1 MQLLEHKK
9 ERLEDKEFAEDVSGQ
24 SFAQKELA
32 RVFATRK
39 VFTEVSFKQAVL
51 SGCYFRNCTF
61 IRCDFTG
68 AQISACNFK
77 GAKFSGCLFQ
87 YTVWEK
93 TLMDDE
99 FLEKCVP
106 AEENLARDLVRA
118 LRVNFSQVGN
128 YQAVNKAASI
138 EVRLTGRHLYN
149 AAYSEKTYYRDKY
162 KGVERLGYAWKHM
175 LWLVLD
181 MVWGNGESLL
191 RVLLTALVALLVA
204 AFVLTTQQ
212 PGVAFVEALFTS
224 VYAFW
229 GIPSTTVPATGMAL
243 LTVLR
248 FLLFGLFMAIL
259 VKRLSRR

>member
-1 MQLLEHKK
+1 MLLLEHKK
-9 ERLEDKEFAEDVSGQ
+9 EKLEDKEFAEDVSAQ
-24 SFAQKELA
+24 SFAQKDLA

-51 SGCYFRNCTF
+51 WGCYFRNCTF
-61 IRCDFTG
+61 VRCDFTG
-68 AQISACNFK
+68 AQIGACNFK
-77 GAKFSGCLFQ
+77 GATFSGCLFQ

-93 TLMDDE
+93 TLLDDE

-118 LRVNFSQVGN
+118 LRVNFAQVGN
-128 YQAVNKAASI
+128 YQAVNKAAAI

-162 KGVERLGYAWKHM
+162 KGVERLGYAWKHL
-175 LWLVLD
+175 LWLALD
-181 MVWGNGESLL
+181 LVWGNGESLL
-191 RVLLTALVALLVA
+191 RVLLTTLATLLVA
-204 AFVLTTQQ
+204 ALVLTAQH
-212 PGVAFVEALFTS
+212 PGLELVDAISTS
-224 VYAFW
+224 THAFW
-229 GIPSTTVPATGMAL
+229 GIPSPLVSAAFMVT

-248 FLLFGLFMAIL
+248 FVLLGLFMAIL